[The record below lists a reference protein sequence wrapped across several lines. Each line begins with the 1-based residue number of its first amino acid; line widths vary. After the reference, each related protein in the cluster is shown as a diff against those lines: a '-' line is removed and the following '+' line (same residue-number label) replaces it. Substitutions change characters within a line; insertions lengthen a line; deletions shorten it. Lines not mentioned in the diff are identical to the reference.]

1 MSFLQPLGLLG
12 LIGVPIII
20 IIYIIK
26 SRFVQ
31 KPVASTFIWKRS
43 LKYVKRKIPLSIILS
58 LLLILQILTVV
69 AASLAIARPTIKPFK
84 SNEEILILDASASM
98 QSSFEGKTRFEA
110 AKEKILEEAEGIG
123 SNNRISVILAGTK
136 AETIIERSEDKI
148 NIRYE
153 LEDITC
159 TDGDADVEGALEL
172 ASKIQELNA
181 GATIKLITDKDYEN
195 VEGLEVV
202 NIARTGE
209 HNVSILN
216 VTDEQLLTGDYQ
228 FTAEVVSYGRGT
240 ECAIGIYID
249 DDDNDETPLVLLGSK
264 NIILPNTNMNEGGT
278 VNVIFTPNR
287 LLEETETQI
296 VVPIDN
302 IKSYKE
308 VKVVIED
315 DGGIETDNEYYLY
328 SLEKTIPKILFVSSK
343 FKTTGDGAV
352 DVNKPTSLYV
362 ALSSNGY
369 VPRSDD
375 MFKSVEAALQAKGE
389 LKGYDLYIF
398 EGVEPPE
405 GEDFPTDG
413 AVWLL
418 NPSSIPSAVSGVAM
432 EQETVDGDFTM
443 ILASMS
449 QTNTYQTITK
459 NLDCQVGVGRYKP
472 MTHGGNFEKIFSCN
486 GNEACLIAGT
496 SGGVRMV
503 VTSFDFNYSSWPVK
517 ITDYILLIN
526 NLVTYSIPD
535 VLPSRDFEIGQIV
548 QFNAPAGA
556 NKLTFKYEGIILDET
571 EDLDMKFILDK
582 VGVYEVEVTYS
593 DETKVSYM
601 MPTHI
606 PNSESNIVIVGENV
620 VAAEIPADSVVEAEP
635 IEIFPYLIALLILL
649 LVTEWG
655 VYHRDGV

>member
-209 HNVSILN
+209 YNVSILN

-302 IKSYKE
+302 IQSYKE

-418 NPSSIPSAVSGVAM
+418 NPSSIPSAVSGIAM